1 MKYLILLLLLT
12 SCSVRKVQVN
22 KEQTKT
28 DSVSTIKID
37 SVSKEQNNIVTIK
50 NSEEFEVSPL
60 VDSIPMVVDGITY
73 KNAILKHK
81 KAKTIIVDRSKKIVS
96 KNVVKNVEVKREA
109 SKKEKTIER
118 VRSYWWLLIPIVGFG
133 LYLYY
138 KYEF

>member
-60 VDSIPMVVDGITY
+60 VDSIPMIVNGITY

-96 KNVVKNVEVKREA
+96 KNVVKNVEVKREV

-118 VRSYWWLLIPIVGFG
+118 VSYWWLLIPIVGFG

>member
-96 KNVVKNVEVKREA
+96 KNVVKNVEVKREV

-118 VRSYWWLLIPIVGFG
+118 VSYWWLLIPIVGFG

>member
-50 NSEEFEVSPL
+50 NSEEFEVRPL
-60 VDSIPMVVDGITY
+60 FDSIPMVVNGITY

-96 KNVVKNVEVKREA
+96 KNVVKNVEVKREV

-118 VRSYWWLLIPIVGFG
+118 VSYWWLLIPIVGFG

>member
-12 SCSVRKVQVN
+12 SCSVRKVQLN
-22 KEQTKT
+22 KEQTSV
-28 DSVSTIKID
+28 DSTMTIKID
-37 SVSKEQNNIVTIK
+37 SVSKQQNNIVTIK

-96 KNVVKNVEVKREA
+96 KNVVKNVEVKREV

-118 VRSYWWLLIPIVGFG
+118 VSYWWLLIPIVGVG

>member
-37 SVSKEQNNIVTIK
+37 SVSKQQNNIVTIK

-96 KNVVKNVEVKREA
+96 KNVVKNVEVKREV

-118 VRSYWWLLIPIVGFG
+118 VSYWWLLIPIVGVG

>member
-37 SVSKEQNNIVTIK
+37 SVSKQQNNIVTIK
-50 NSEEFEVSPL
+50 KSEEFEVRPL
-60 VDSIPMVVDGITY
+60 FDSIPMVVNGITY
-73 KNAILKHK
+73 KNAVLKHK

-96 KNVVKNVEVKREA
+96 KNVVKNVEVKREVF
-109 SKKEKTIER
+109 KKEKTIER
-118 VRSYWWLLIPIVGFG
+118 VSYWWLLIPIVGVG